1 MQVFKTFFKLI
12 YSYKKTILIY
22 FLVFLAMIVML
33 TKLQYSQNE
42 SGFQQQRLNIGVID
56 NDQSEYTK
64 GMMEY
69 FSVNHDMKLIE
80 DDREAIVDELYW
92 RTLDYILVIPKGFTD
107 SLENGS
113 LEAVELSSMKV
124 PGYFEAEFFESD
136 LKMYHS
142 KLVSLLE
149 VGMSVEEANKQL
161 MKLQESSVNV
171 KLASFVND
179 NQNDVVSGIYGNM
192 PYFFIA
198 VGVSSIAL
206 VLIAFNRQ
214 EIKDRTECSPTTLK
228 NRSAGIICGMIGFGM
243 ILLIVSFLIVLILS
257 GGKALTDVRIPYF
270 MINAMS
276 IMIFSVSLGYLAG
289 NVSNSTEVTN
299 GIVNVVS
306 LLLCFLGGV
315 FVPQEFFGEGIERVA
330 KILPTYWYVHNNSM
344 ISKVAE
350 VNGDFIKEILLNC
363 SISALYAVAV
373 FAISLVI
380 INAKRKRA

>member
-363 SISALYAVAV
+363 SISVLYAVAV

>member
-276 IMIFSVSLGYLAG
+276 IMIFSVSLGYLVG

-363 SISALYAVAV
+363 SISVLYAVAV

>member
-315 FVPQEFFGEGIERVA
+315 FVPQEFFGERI
-330 KILPTYWYVHNNSM
+330 
-344 ISKVAE
+344 
-350 VNGDFIKEILLNC
+350 
-363 SISALYAVAV
+363 
-373 FAISLVI
+373 
-380 INAKRKRA
+380 

>member
-270 MINAMS
+270 MINAVS

-363 SISALYAVAV
+363 SISVLYAVAV

>member
-1 MQVFKTFFKLI
+1 
-12 YSYKKTILIY
+12 
-22 FLVFLAMIVML
+22 
-33 TKLQYSQNE
+33 
-42 SGFQQQRLNIGVID
+42 
-56 NDQSEYTK
+56 
-64 GMMEY
+64 
-69 FSVNHDMKLIE
+69 
-80 DDREAIVDELYW
+80 
-92 RTLDYILVIPKGFTD
+92 
-107 SLENGS
+107 
-113 LEAVELSSMKV
+113 MKV

-363 SISALYAVAV
+363 SISVLYAVAV